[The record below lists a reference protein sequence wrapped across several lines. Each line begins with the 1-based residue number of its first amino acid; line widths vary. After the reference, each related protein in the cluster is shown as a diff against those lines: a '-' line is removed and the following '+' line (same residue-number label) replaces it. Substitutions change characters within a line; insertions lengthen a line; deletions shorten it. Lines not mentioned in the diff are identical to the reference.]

1 MPKSKSTW
9 FIVLVFGLATFIF
22 IADGRE
28 GDDPL
33 NPDIHGSIYGKKTE
47 CNNEDQCDDD
57 QECSEGQCQNP
68 CDWYA
73 KYAIECKPQGL
84 TCITVSHTPKCV
96 TSDAIPQEEVSTN
109 AQLPSGSTPKLNLT
123 TVTTLISATTVAT
136 IPMTEDN
143 TSESFTSGN
152 ATQTNS
158 SKTRDKTEN
167 NDNQPGYQNAIYIV
181 LVTIILLF
189 PLLVIGVYFR
199 KRLARSQNLGR
210 LKNDVERNNE
220 SELQDFE
227 GSQTSPMIGGNGDPN
242 TTLDGESGERPTN
255 IENGR
260 LMVTDESEMIL
271 NRGIL

>member
-1 MPKSKSTW
+1 M
-9 FIVLVFGLATFIF
+9 
-22 IADGRE
+22 
-28 GDDPL
+28 
-33 NPDIHGSIYGKKTE
+33 
-47 CNNEDQCDDD
+47 
-57 QECSEGQCQNP
+57 
-68 CDWYA
+68 
-73 KYAIECKPQGL
+73 
-84 TCITVSHTPKCV
+84 
-96 TSDAIPQEEVSTN
+96 
-109 AQLPSGSTPKLNLT
+109 PSGSTPKLNLT